1 LRDAKTEEMAVSL
14 GALMARLGLGL
25 VGQGKEVFWDDWGEG
40 GERGDREGVRCWW
53 GVWRWGVVE

>member
-1 LRDAKTEEMAVSL
+1 
-14 GALMARLGLGL
+14 MARLGLGL

-40 GERGDREGVRCWW
+40 GEGGDREGVRCWW